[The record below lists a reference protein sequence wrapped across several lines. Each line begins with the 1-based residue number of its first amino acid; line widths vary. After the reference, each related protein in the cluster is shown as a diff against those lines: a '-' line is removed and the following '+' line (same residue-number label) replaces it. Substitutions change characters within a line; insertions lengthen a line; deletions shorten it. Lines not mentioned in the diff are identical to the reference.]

1 MEGWP
6 FPDYDD
12 AMEVQMAVALSDQQQ
27 EIIREA
33 MTRRFGD
40 GVMIWVFG
48 SRAQG
53 VSSGDIDLYAETSG
67 TGRPRLVE
75 RLLVQSEIQD
85 ALKTKVDLIVR
96 PSHGEKRAFEQMAK
110 STGVLLYNE

>member
-1 MEGWP
+1 MEV
-6 FPDYDD
+6 D
-12 AMEVQMAVALSDQQQ
+12 AMEVEIAVALSDHQQ
-27 EIIREA
+27 EVIREA

-48 SRAQG
+48 SRARG
-53 VSSGDIDLYAETSG
+53 ISSGDIDLYAETSG

-85 ALKTKVDLIVR
+85 ALRTKVNLIVR

-110 STGVLLYNE
+110 STGVLL